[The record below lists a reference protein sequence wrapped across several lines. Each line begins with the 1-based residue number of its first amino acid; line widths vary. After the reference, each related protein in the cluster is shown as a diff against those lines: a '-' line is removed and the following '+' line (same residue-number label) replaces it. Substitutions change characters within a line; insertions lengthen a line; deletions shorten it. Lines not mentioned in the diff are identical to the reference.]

1 MREVN
6 PLDNKYCLSLSEVG
20 VLQGPS
26 LSGHN
31 NVNQVKCVAGVKYT
45 TKLVFASQILVK
57 LTSSDLKIYYRTVIT
72 GHDNNTGVN

>member
-45 TKLVFASQILVK
+45 TKLFASA
-57 LTSSDLKIYYRTVIT
+57 SFWS
-72 GHDNNTGVN
+72 N